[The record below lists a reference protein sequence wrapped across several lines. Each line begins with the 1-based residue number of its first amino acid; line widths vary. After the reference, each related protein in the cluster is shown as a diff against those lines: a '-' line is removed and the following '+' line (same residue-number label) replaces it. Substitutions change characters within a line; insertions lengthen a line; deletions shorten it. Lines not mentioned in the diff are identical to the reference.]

1 MCRTK
6 TELVNYK
13 KVMLHLQ
20 RSFEQAESDL
30 AVFGAILFSGDGDG
44 SLNAG
49 HSNGV
54 DKAFRRRQ
62 VKLSQELDTL
72 RGMLHV
78 IRSVRASTSS
88 ICKTSRFPPPNASTS
103 ARMFIASGL
112 RRAAAAQSCS
122 NGHTLLQMPPY
133 TGCTLIWMLK
143 AACASVCVTCRAG

>member
-30 AVFGAILFSGDGDG
+30 AVFGAILFSGDG
-44 SLNAG
+44 SFNAG
-49 HSNGV
+49 DSNGD

-78 IRSVRASTSS
+78 IRSVLASTSS

-103 ARMFIASGL
+103 ARMFIASGW
-112 RRAAAAQSCS
+112 RSAAAAQSCS
-122 NGHTLLQMPPY
+122 DGHTLLQMPPY

-143 AACASVCVTCRAG
+143 VVCASVCVTCRAG